1 MVGFAEAVTPAFESS
16 EAEGQRLRRVS
27 GVRDEAE

>member
-16 EAEGQRLRRVS
+16 EAEGQRLRRIS
-27 GVRDEAE
+27 SAGDEAE